1 MSRNKIVFLSLLVYS
16 YSADAKLTL
25 AKKIGESCQF
35 SSEVANCSVE
45 GNQLRML
52 EDWQLISSQ
61 QGVSVHGKLSTEN
74 LELKVVNISSEKI
87 EFNIVVNDFVSAK
100 IQLDAGEEKVLN
112 ELDSIMVNS
121 LSELTIEVVL

>member
-1 MSRNKIVFLSLLVYS
+1 MSRNEILFLSLLVYS

-45 GNQLRML
+45 ENQLRML

-61 QGVSVHGKLSTEN
+61 QGVSIYSKHATEN

-87 EFNIVVNDFVSAK
+87 EFNTVVNDFVSAK
-100 IQLDAGEEKVLN
+100 IQ
-112 ELDSIMVNS
+112 
-121 LSELTIEVVL
+121 

>member
-35 SSEVANCSVE
+35 SSEVANCYVE

-61 QGVSVHGKLSTEN
+61 QGVSVYGKLSTEN